1 MSSSQAA
8 QAAFDPLRTVYC
20 YSVQALPDAGVL
32 PRILQSFAKLGVV
45 PRRCHAALEGAAEQR
60 LVVDVQVQ
68 GLEEV
73 MAEHIADQLRASVC
87 VDSVLTARLQA

>member
-1 MSSSQAA
+1 MSSSLAA
-8 QAAFDPLRTVYC
+8 LAAFDPLRTVYC

-60 LVVDVQVQ
+60 LVVDVQVE
-68 GLEEV
+68 GLEEI
-73 MAEHIADQLRASVC
+73 MAEHIADLLRASVC
-87 VDSVLTARLQA
+87 VDSVLTSRLQS

>member
-1 MSSSQAA
+1 MSVVAA
-8 QAAFDPLRTVYC
+8 APAALDPLKTVYC
-20 YSVQALPDAGVL
+20 YSVQALPEAGVL

-68 GLEEV
+68 GLAEV
-73 MAEHIADQLRASVC
+73 MAEHIADLLRTNVC
-87 VDSVLTARLQA
+87 VDSVLTSRLQG

>member
-1 MSSSQAA
+1 MSSSHAA

-73 MAEHIADQLRASVC
+73 MAEHIADLLRSSVC
-87 VDSVLTARLQA
+87 VDSVLTSRLQA